1 MIAGYL
7 QRSNSHLT
15 VKSDS
20 RLLWFGITSLRCCW
34 LKKIVL
40 LCHLIRS
47 KTNHDSLACIPAL
60 RISYM
65 YFAQVLINCLRLL

>member
-7 QRSNSHLT
+7 KRSTSHLT

-20 RLLWFGITSLRCCW
+20 GLLWFRITSLRGCW

-40 LCHLIRS
+40 LCHVIRNKS
-47 KTNHDSLACIPAL
+47 KTNRDSLAHVFPH
-60 RISYM
+60 
-65 YFAQVLINCLRLL
+65 FASATCTLLNF